1 MAFVFGTLQLL
12 AAKALSTVKAMK
24 MLGSSTRGLRPV
36 QKHVLYRACVL
47 PIVTY
52 GFCLW
57 YFAAA
62 RCKGAL
68 HHPSTMQRSAALWI
82 TGAFRTSPT
91 GGVEALAGLPPI
103 NLLFRR
109 LSEQADYRF
118 ATLTPTHPVWAFLSH
133 FNCGTIAPHPTLSIQ
148 TMSEPEI
155 FCTSGTLFES
165 DTNVL
170 ALTETLLPM
179 NPLSRPGVRLMDRFA
194 DQVHFDDCK
203 ISCGDADKEL
213 KQRTKHL
220 DKLRDKILENIGT
233 YYAGTDA
240 SLPLS
245 GRYQAIAAS
254 ILFSGGVERWRARHV
269 AGKVTAPDAELYAI
283 CSAIVNATSRD
294 DCTDI
299 FIFTDLMAS
308 AHRAVDPSIH
318 SGQGHSVAV
327 CEALQTWF
335 TRKDGQSITFVYV
348 PSRLQW
354 DLHYKAHK

>member
-1 MAFVFGTLQLL
+1 
-12 AAKALSTVKAMK
+12 
-24 MLGSSTRGLRPV
+24 
-36 QKHVLYRACVL
+36 
-47 PIVTY
+47 
-52 GFCLW
+52 
-57 YFAAA
+57 
-62 RCKGAL
+62 
-68 HHPSTMQRSAALWI
+68 
-82 TGAFRTSPT
+82 
-91 GGVEALAGLPPI
+91 
-103 NLLFRR
+103 
-109 LSEQADYRF
+109 
-118 ATLTPTHPVWAFLSH
+118 
-133 FNCGTIAPHPTLSIQ
+133 
-148 TMSEPEI
+148 MSEPEI
-155 FCTSGTLFES
+155 FRTSGTLFES

-203 ISCGDADKEL
+203 ISRGDADKEL

-220 DKLRDKILENIGT
+220 DKLRDMISENIGT

-240 SLPLS
+240 T
-245 GRYQAIAAS
+245 IAAS

-283 CSAIVNATSRD
+283 RSAIVNATSRD

-299 FIFTDLMAS
+299 FIFTDSMAS
-308 AHRAVDPSIH
+308 ARQAVDPSIH

-348 PSRLQW
+348 PLRLQW
-354 DLHYKAHK
+354 DLHYKAH